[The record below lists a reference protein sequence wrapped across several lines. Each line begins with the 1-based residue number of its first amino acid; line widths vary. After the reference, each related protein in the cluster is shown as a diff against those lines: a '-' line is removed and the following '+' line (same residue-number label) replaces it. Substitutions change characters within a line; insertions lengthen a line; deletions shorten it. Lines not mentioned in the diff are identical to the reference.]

1 LGYVKFHIFSQI
13 GLLGQ
18 KLCYNMGKA
27 NENDYRRSRMK
38 EYITKEIRNIAILG
52 HQGSGKTSLTEAL
65 LFIGKAIDKKG
76 EVERKNTVSDFLIEE
91 QNKLTSL
98 SLSVCPVEWKDY
110 KLNFIDVPGSDEFVG
125 DLTQALG
132 VVKGAVIMIDASK
145 GVEVGTERVWLE
157 IRKRHIPTVLY
168 LNKMDK
174 ENVKFE
180 KVLEDIR
187 EKLGKKAVPFC
198 WPIGKNENFEGFV
211 NVIEMKA
218 RIFDGVDSHD
228 APIWDEKKPKIDE
241 LHNMILESVAESSE
255 ELLELYLAGEEI
267 PEAKVKEAL
276 RIGIMNGELTPVIVG
291 SATKTIGI
299 RTLLNMLI
307 DYLPAP
313 DELRPLVGIDQKTD
327 QEVTRLTHDDEPF
340 SAYVFKSLVDPFLGQ
355 VNYLKITSGIL
366 KLGQEVVISEK
377 NETKKIANIF
387 APRGKSQ
394 IECTLFHAGDIAA
407 VAKLEGIHTG
417 DTLADPKSPIL
428 YPPVTLPTPVI
439 YIAVHPKNKNDE
451 DKISSALNRLNIE
464 DPTFVI
470 QRNKETSQLLLGGM
484 GMTHLGY
491 VIERMRT
498 MFKVDIEI
506 DDQKIVYRETI
517 KKTVQAEGKHKK
529 QSGGAGQFGHVW
541 IKFEPSDK
549 IFEFAEDVFGG
560 AVPKNYFPA
569 VEKGLI
575 EILENGPLAGF
586 PVINIKATLYDGS
599 YHQVDSNEISF
610 KLAAA
615 LAFKEAVKT
624 AMPTILEPIVKVE
637 VTIKDQ
643 FVGDVMGDM
652 NKRRGR
658 VLGMNQTEG
667 FQIVV
672 AEVPE
677 AEIVKY
683 AIDLKAMTQGSGSFT
698 REFLRYEEV
707 PHHLI
712 DKIVEAH
719 KK

>member
-1 LGYVKFHIFSQI
+1 
-13 GLLGQ
+13 
-18 KLCYNMGKA
+18 
-27 NENDYRRSRMK
+27 MK
-38 EYITKEIRNIAILG
+38 EYTTKEIRNIAILG
-52 HQGSGKTSLTEAL
+52 HQGSGKTSLSEAL
-65 LFIGKAIDKKG
+65 LFAGKAIDKKG
-76 EVERKNTVSDFLIEE
+76 EVERKNTVSDYLVEE
-91 QNKLTSL
+91 QNKLSSL
-98 SLSVCPVEWKDY
+98 SLSVLPVEWKDY

-125 DLTQALG
+125 DLSQALE
-132 VVKGAVIMIDASK
+132 VVKGAVIMVDSLK

-157 IRKRHIPTVLY
+157 IRKRHIPAIIYV
-168 LNKMDK
+168 NKMDK

-198 WPIGKNENFEGFV
+198 WPIGKSENFEGFV

-228 APIWDEKKPKIDE
+228 APIWDEKKPKVDE
-241 LHNMILESVAESSE
+241 LHNMILESVAETSE
-255 ELLELYLAGEEI
+255 ELLDLFLAGEEI

-276 RIGIMNGELTPVIVG
+276 RQGIIEGELTPVIVG
-291 SATKTIGI
+291 SATKTIGV

-313 DELRPLVGIDQKTD
+313 DELRPLILQDAKTGA
-327 QEVTRLTHDDEPF
+327 EVTRHTHDDEPF
-340 SAYVFKSLVDPFLGQ
+340 SAYVFKTTVDPFLGQ
-355 VNYLKITSGIL
+355 INMLKINSGTL
-366 KLGQEVVISEK
+366 KLGQDVSISNKGEM
-377 NETKKIANIF
+377 KKITNVF
-387 APRGKSQ
+387 MPRGKTQ
-394 IECTLFHAGDIAA
+394 VECQSFHAGDICA
-407 VAKLEGIHTG
+407 VAKLEGIETG
-417 DTLADPKSPIL
+417 DTLSDPKSLVI
-428 YPPVTLPTPVI
+428 YEAVTLPTPVI

-451 DKISSALNRLNIE
+451 DKISMALNRINLE
-464 DPTFVI
+464 DPTFEI
-470 QRNKETSQLLLGGM
+470 KRNKETSQLLLGGM
-484 GMTHLGY
+484 GMTHLNY
-491 VIERMRT
+491 VLERIKN

-506 DDQKIVYRETI
+506 DEQKIVYRETI
-517 KKTVQAEGKHKK
+517 KKKVDAEGKHKK

-541 IKFEPSDK
+541 IWFEPSDK
-549 IFEFAEDVFGG
+549 EFEFAEDVFGG
-560 AVPKNYFPA
+560 AVPRNYFPA

-575 EILENGPLAGF
+575 ETLENGPLAGF
-586 PVINIKATLYDGS
+586 PVINIKATLHDGS
-599 YHQVDSNEISF
+599 YHPVDSNEISF

-615 LAFKEAVKT
+615 LAFKEACKT
-624 AMPTILEPIVKVE
+624 AQPTILEPIVKVQ

-658 VLGMNQTEG
+658 VLGMEQADG
-667 FQIVV
+667 FQVV
-672 AEVPE
+672 IAEVPE

-712 DKIVEAH
+712 DKIVEAY

>member
-1 LGYVKFHIFSQI
+1 
-13 GLLGQ
+13 
-18 KLCYNMGKA
+18 
-27 NENDYRRSRMK
+27 MK
-38 EYITKEIRNIAILG
+38 EYTTKEIRNIAILG
-52 HQGSGKTSLTEAL
+52 HQGSGKTSISEAL
-65 LFIGKAIDKKG
+65 LYVGKAIDKKG
-76 EVERKNTVSDFLIEE
+76 EVERKNTVSDYLVEE
-91 QNKLTSL
+91 QNKLSSL
-98 SLSVCPVEWKDY
+98 SLSVLPVEWKDY

-125 DLTQALG
+125 DLNQALE
-132 VVKGAVIMIDASK
+132 VVKGAILMVDSLK

-157 IRKRHIPTVLY
+157 IRKRHIPAIIYV
-168 LNKMDK
+168 NKMDK

-198 WPIGKNENFEGFV
+198 WPIGKSENFEGFV
-211 NVIEMKA
+211 NVVEMKA
-218 RIFDGVDSHD
+218 RIFDGVESHD
-228 APIWDEKKPKIDE
+228 APIWDEKKPKVEE
-241 LHNMILESVAESSE
+241 LHNMILESVAETSE
-255 ELLELYLAGEEI
+255 ELLELFLSGEEI

-276 RIGIMNGELTPVIVG
+276 RQGIIEGELTPVIVG
-291 SATKTIGI
+291 SATKTIGV
-299 RTLLNMLI
+299 RTLLNMLV

-313 DELRPLVGIDQKTD
+313 DELRPLELKDPKTGD
-327 QEVTRLTHDDEPF
+327 VIHRETKDEDPF
-340 SAYVFKSLVDPFLGQ
+340 NAYVFKTTVDPFLGQ
-355 VNYLKITSGIL
+355 INIMKINSGVL
-366 KLGQEVVISEK
+366 KLGQDVVIANRGE
-377 NETKKIANIF
+377 NKKITNLF
-387 APRGKSQ
+387 MPRGKMQ
-394 IECTLFHAGDIAA
+394 IECATFHAGDICAI
-407 VAKLEGIHTG
+407 AKIEGIETG
-417 DTLADPKSPIL
+417 DTLSDPKNIAI
-428 YPPVTLPTPVI
+428 YETVKLPTPI
-439 YIAVHPKNKNDE
+439 LYIAVHPKNKNDE
-451 DKISSALNRLNIE
+451 DKISMALHRLNLE
-464 DPTFVI
+464 DPTFEI
-470 QRNKETSQLLLGGM
+470 KRNKETSQLLLGGM

-491 VIERMRT
+491 VLERMKS
-498 MFKVDIEI
+498 MFKVDIDIEE
-506 DDQKIVYRETI
+506 QKIVYRETI

-599 YHQVDSNEISF
+599 YHPVDSNEISF

-615 LAFKEAVKT
+615 LAFKEATKT
-624 AMPTILEPIVKVE
+624 AQPTILEPIFKVA

-658 VLGMNQTEG
+658 VLGMEQTEG
-667 FQIVV
+667 FQVV
-672 AEVPE
+672 IAEVPE

-712 DKIVEAH
+712 DKIVEAY

>member
-1 LGYVKFHIFSQI
+1 
-13 GLLGQ
+13 
-18 KLCYNMGKA
+18 
-27 NENDYRRSRMK
+27 MK
-38 EYITKEIRNIAILG
+38 EYTTKEIRNVAILG
-52 HQGSGKTSLTEAL
+52 HQGSGKTSISEAL
-65 LFIGKAIDKKG
+65 LFAGKAVDKKG
-76 EVERKNTVSDFLIEE
+76 EVERKNTVSDYLVEE

-98 SLSVCPVEWKDY
+98 SLSVLPVEWRDY

-125 DLTQALG
+125 DLSQTLE
-132 VVKGAVIMIDASK
+132 VVKGAVILLDALK
-145 GVEVGTERVWLE
+145 GVEVGTERVWSE
-157 IRKRHIPTVLY
+157 IRKRHIPAILFV
-168 LNKMDK
+168 NKMDK

-198 WPIGKNENFEGFV
+198 WPIGHDENFEGFV

-218 RIFDGVDSHD
+218 RIFDGTDSHD
-228 APIWDEKKPKIDE
+228 APIWDEKKPMVDE
-241 LHNMILESVAESSE
+241 LHNMILESVAETSE
-255 ELLELYLAGEEI
+255 ELLDLYLAGEEI

-276 RIGIMNGELTPVIVG
+276 RIGIMNGELTPVLVG
-291 SATKTIGI
+291 SATKTIGV

-313 DELRPLVGIDQKTD
+313 NELRPLVGKDIKTD
-327 QEVTRLTHDDEPF
+327 EEVTRQTRDDEPF
-340 SAYVFKSLVDPFLGQ
+340 SAYVFKTTVDPFLGQ
-355 VNYLKITSGIL
+355 VNIL
-366 KLGQEVVISEK
+366 KVNSGVIKAGQEVLITNK
-377 NETKKIANIF
+377 GETKKLSNIF
-387 APRGKSQ
+387 APRGKQQ
-394 IECTLFHAGDIAA
+394 IECLTFHAGDILA
-407 VAKLEGIHTG
+407 VAKVEGIETG

-428 YPPVTLPTPVI
+428 YEPVALPTPVL

-451 DKISSALNRLNIE
+451 DKISMALHRLNLE
-464 DPTFVI
+464 DPTFEIV
-470 QRNKETSQLLLGGM
+470 RNKETAQLLLGGM

-491 VIERMRT
+491 VIERMKS
-498 MFKVDIEI
+498 MFKVDIDI
-506 DDQKIVYRETI
+506 DEQKIVYRETI
-517 KKTVQAEGKHKK
+517 KKTVQAEGKHRK

-541 IKFEPSDK
+541 IKFEPSK
-549 IFEFAEDVFGG
+549 ELFEFSEDVFGG
-560 AVPKNYFPA
+560 AVPRNYFPA

-575 EILENGPLAGF
+575 EIFEHGPLAGF

-599 YHQVDSNEISF
+599 YHPVDSNEISF

-615 LAFKEAVKT
+615 LAFKDAIKT
-624 AMPTILEPIVKVE
+624 CQPTILEPIVKVE
-637 VTIKDQ
+637 VTVKDQ

-667 FQIVV
+667 FQVV
-672 AEVPE
+672 IAEVPE

-683 AIDLKAMTQGSGSFT
+683 AVDLKAMTQGSGAFT

-707 PHHLI
+707 PHMLI
-712 DKIVEAH
+712 DKIVEAY